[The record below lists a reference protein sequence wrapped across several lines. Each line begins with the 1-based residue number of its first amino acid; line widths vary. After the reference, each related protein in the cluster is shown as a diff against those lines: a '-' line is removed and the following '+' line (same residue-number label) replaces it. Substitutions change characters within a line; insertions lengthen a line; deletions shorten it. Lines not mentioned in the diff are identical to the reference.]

1 MTSPAA
7 AARPVLPG
15 QVNPPEFA
23 LSDSLPGAIRGVDVV
38 ALPVLPGDGDGPV
51 LLGPGSAELTDE
63 LGNLKREAF
72 NLRFQ
77 AATSQL
83 EKPSRVREVRRDIAR
98 IKTLQSERNRSAA
111 K

>member
-1 MTSPAA
+1 MTKAIDLRA
-7 AARPVLPG
+7 K
-15 QVNPPEFA
+15 
-23 LSDSLPGAIRGVDVV
+23 SDDQ
-38 ALPVLPGDGDGPV
+38 
-51 LLGPGSAELTDE
+51 LGEE

-83 EKPSRVREVRRDIAR
+83 EKPSRVKEVRKDIAR
-98 IKTLQSERNRSAA
+98 IKTLQSERSRSAA

>member
-1 MTSPAA
+1 MTKATDL
-7 AARPVLPG
+7 RPNTDD
-15 QVNPPEFA
+15 Q
-23 LSDSLPGAIRGVDVV
+23 LS
-38 ALPVLPGDGDGPV
+38 
-51 LLGPGSAELTDE
+51 EQ

-83 EKPSRVREVRRDIAR
+83 EKPTRVREVRRDIAR
-98 IKTLQSERNRSAA
+98 IKTLQNERSRSAA

>member
-1 MTSPAA
+1 MAKKVEYSGMDEAT
-7 AARPVLPG
+7 LD
-15 QVNPPEFA
+15 
-23 LSDSLPGAIRGVDVV
+23 L
-38 ALPVLPGDGDGPV
+38 
-51 LLGPGSAELTDE
+51 E

-83 EKPSRVREVRRDIAR
+83 EKPSRVKEVRRDIAR
-98 IKTLQSERNRSAA
+98 IKTLQTARSRAAA

>member
-1 MTSPAA
+1 MKQSELKP
-7 AARPVLPG
+7 
-15 QVNPPEFA
+15 
-23 LSDSLPGAIRGVDVV
+23 
-38 ALPVLPGDGDGPV
+38 
-51 LLGPGSAELTDE
+51 LTDDQLSE
-63 LGNLKREAF
+63 QLGNLKREAF

-98 IKTLQSERNRSAA
+98 IKTLQSERSRSAA

>member
-1 MTSPAA
+1 MTKATDLRA
-7 AARPVLPG
+7 KTDD
-15 QVNPPEFA
+15 Q
-23 LSDSLPGAIRGVDVV
+23 
-38 ALPVLPGDGDGPV
+38 
-51 LLGPGSAELTDE
+51 LGDE

-83 EKPSRVREVRRDIAR
+83 EKPSRVKEVRRDIAR
-98 IKTLQSERNRSAA
+98 IKTLQNERSRSAA